1 MMEEETSVE
10 KENGYEDL
18 FLQFS
23 SIFERWVKRVL
34 LVLVSLLILSQLLL
48 QVPFLR
54 YYMVKVEQL
63 EGVPYSR
70 TAS

>member
-1 MMEEETSVE
+1 MEKDANEE
-10 KENGYEDL
+10 KECGYEDL

-23 SIFERWVKRVL
+23 SIFERWVTRVL
-34 LVLVSLLILSQLLL
+34 LLLVSLLILSQVLL
-48 QVPFLR
+48 QVPLLR